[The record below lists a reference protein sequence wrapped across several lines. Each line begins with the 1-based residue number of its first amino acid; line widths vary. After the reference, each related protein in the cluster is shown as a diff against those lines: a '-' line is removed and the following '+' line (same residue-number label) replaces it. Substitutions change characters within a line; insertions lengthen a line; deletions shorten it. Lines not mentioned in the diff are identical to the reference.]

1 MGNTILS
8 LRDQIVLFLPQLAV
22 SIVIFLIFWL
32 VSKIAR
38 QIIHGIGAAANLE
51 AEVREL
57 VEDVAGILVLA
68 FGLITALATLGIN
81 VTALVAGLGLTGF
94 ALGFALQDIIANTL
108 SGILILMYKPFK
120 TGDYIMVGAHEG
132 TITDIDL
139 RYTTLRGDANWILIP
154 NQTLFK
160 EAIKVAEPGAQPA
173 DPNQPPQP
181 QQTSQPAPTQTPQP
195 PPAGA
200 NAPTQAHEIA
210 EPDLNKR
217 P

>member
-1 MGNTILS
+1 MSNAIFS

-22 SIVIFLIFWL
+22 SILIFLVFWL
-32 VSKIAR
+32 VSKIVR
-38 QIIHGIGAAANLE
+38 RIIHGIGAAANLE

-57 VEDVAGILVLA
+57 VEDVAGIIVLA

-132 TITDIDL
+132 TVTDVDL
-139 RYTTLRGDANWILIP
+139 RYTTLRGDANWILVP

-160 EAIKVAEPGAQPA
+160 EAIKVAEPGAQPT
-173 DPNQPPQP
+173 DPTQPPPQQGQP
-181 QQTSQPAPTQTPQP
+181 QQNSPTPAS
-195 PPAGA
+195 A